1 MKSELECIKNKNK
14 KTRSGVK
21 NTANCNKRR
30 GKQRKET
37 KRNGKARKNGKQ
49 SFNASRKEKLVYI
62 LKNAKER
69 DVKNATKKSTNV
81 FAFFAFCFTTA
92 GGGKGSARI
101 FVEGVK
107 HEQKKKITEKK
118 GEERKKKRER
128 KSEKKQAMRGKK
140 DKYNL
145 TTTLKGFFSLLFFF
159 LFICFFSSSAASAH
173 ELGAGERQ
181 QRKGQRSW
189 LGGLRLELLLG
200 LGTELKLGMRVGV
213 GLAVGLGLGSS
224 PVSV

>member
-1 MKSELECIKNKNK
+1 MKSELEWK
-14 KTRSGVK
+14 KKQKQKRSGVK

-107 HEQKKKITEKK
+107 HEQKKKKITEKK
-118 GEERKKKRER
+118 GEERKKEKERE
-128 KSEKKQAMRGKK
+128 SEKKQAMRGKK

-159 LFICFFSSSAASAH
+159 FLYVFFP
-173 ELGAGERQ
+173 LVP
-181 QRKGQRSW
+181 
-189 LGGLRLELLLG
+189 RLLMNLEQG
-200 LGTELKLGMRVGV
+200 K
-213 GLAVGLGLGSS
+213 GSS
-224 PVSV
+224 ERGNALG